1 MNRDNEKKADKAEIL
16 SADGTVSND
25 RRRLL
30 ALMGIAATTAYV
42 APTLLSMDKA
52 RASGRSG
59 GGSGSGG
66 GRGGSGRSGGGRGGS
81 GRSGGGRGGFG
92 GGRGGSGRSGR
103 GFGGGGRSH
112 GSGNP
117 IRAIGRAFRGIFN

>member
-1 MNRDNEKKADKAEIL
+1 MNGNNGKNGEQADIL
-16 SADGTVSND
+16 ATDETVSND

-42 APTLLSMDKA
+42 APTLLSMNKA
-52 RASGRSG
+52 HASGR
-59 GGSGSGG
+59 SGG

-81 GRSGGGRGGFG
+81 GRSGSGRGGFG
-92 GGRGGSGRSGR
+92 GGSGRSGR
-103 GFGGGGRSH
+103 SFGGGRSL

-117 IRAIGRAFRGIFN
+117 IRSIGRAFRGIFN